1 MKYESNLKH
10 RGVEAEFPFLR
21 SRVMGHSFG
30 HDVPSDWSDFKEN
43 DPRFGIYTR
52 CGMWTHDEAAL
63 LYAIAAAQGGMRWAD
78 IGAHTGWT
86 AWHIGSGLVS
96 AAGGKSS
103 PLVDCVDPA
112 LADAEFNRRF
122 RLNTTR
128 LANSVNLAV
137 WDVPSVRYWR
147 DMQNEGT
154 PIDGACI
161 DGDHEPGEPLK
172 DARAAVRCGAKV
184 IVFHDFTGQPTRE
197 AVAYCT
203 ANGYRQRVYL
213 TPHVVAV
220 AWRDPHFVPPVHEP
234 DPALLE
240 QRLERRMQ
248 DFNFGAGGWWGE

>member
-30 HDVPSDWSDFKEN
+30 HDFPSDWSDFKEN

-161 DGDHEPGEPLK
+161 DGDLYRSTH
-172 DARAAVRCGAKV
+172 AALQLV
-184 IVFHDFTGQPTRE
+184 E
-197 AVAYCT
+197 AVNPGGIVVIDDFDLAGC
-203 ANGYRQRVYL
+203 RQ
-213 TPHVVAV
+213 AV
-220 AWRDPHFVPPVHEP
+220 CEAMDSR
-234 DPALLE
+234 
-240 QRLERRMQ
+240 RLATGPITFRKQ
-248 DFNFGAGGWWGE
+248 GSH